1 MEKKTY
7 FIENKMDIANT
18 HAETCP
24 IANLKIYWKYYFT
37 LWKIF

>member
-24 IANLKIYWKYYFT
+24 TSLIRELQF
-37 LWKIF
+37 